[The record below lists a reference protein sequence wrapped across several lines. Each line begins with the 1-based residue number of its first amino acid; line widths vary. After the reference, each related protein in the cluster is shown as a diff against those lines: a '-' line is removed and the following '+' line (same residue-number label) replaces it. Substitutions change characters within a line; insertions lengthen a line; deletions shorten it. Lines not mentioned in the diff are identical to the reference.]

1 MSSKSTNIKL
11 NRNVINK
18 IKKTLLRKEK
28 LLNKITHSIIETP
41 VLSKSEL
48 NELTKVENETRA
60 QIKVLRYLLAH
71 T

>member
-1 MSSKSTNIKL
+1 MSSKSTNTKL
-11 NRNVINK
+11 NRNMITK

-41 VLSKSEL
+41 VLKASEL

-60 QIKVLRYLLAH
+60 QIKVLRYLLAQS
-71 T
+71 